1 MVRKTQI
8 LVEEKE
14 YNALPKSFKETKK
27 FCKVV
32 RIQRTPYLG
41 VLKFHKT
48 LRVVEK

>member
-1 MVRKTQI
+1 MVRRAQI

-14 YNALPKSFKETKK
+14 YNKLPSCLKETKK

-41 VLKFHKT
+41 VLKHHKT
-48 LRVVEK
+48 FRVVEK

>member
-1 MVRKTQI
+1 MVRTAQI

-14 YNALPKSFKETKK
+14 YNELPKSLKETKK

-48 LRVVEK
+48 FRVVEK

>member
-1 MVRKTQI
+1 MVRRAQI

-14 YNALPKSFKETKK
+14 YNEPPKSLKETKK

-48 LRVVEK
+48 FRVVEK

>member
-1 MVRKTQI
+1 MVRTAQI

-14 YNALPKSFKETKK
+14 YNKLPKSLKDTKK

-41 VLKFHKT
+41 VLKLHKT
-48 LRVVEK
+48 FRVVEK

>member
-1 MVRKTQI
+1 MVRTTQI

-14 YNALPKSFKETKK
+14 YNELPESFKKTKK

-32 RIQRTPYLG
+32 RIQKTPYLG

-48 LRVVEK
+48 FRVVEK